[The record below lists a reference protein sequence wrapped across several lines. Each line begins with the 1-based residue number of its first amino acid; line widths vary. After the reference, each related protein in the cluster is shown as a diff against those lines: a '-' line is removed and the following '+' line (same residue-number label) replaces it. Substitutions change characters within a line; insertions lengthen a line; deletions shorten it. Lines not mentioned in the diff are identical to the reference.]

1 MESRIKVSK
10 YFFLDEFVDPHTYF
24 SEDDN
29 GLSKIDKKLFAIADL
44 LREKLNA
51 PLRINNWWSFYER
64 NFSKGES
71 WIIKQIET
79 SDLSK
84 WSGYRS
90 NRCKIGAKF
99 SAHRRGMA
107 IDPKGDED
115 VMFGI
120 VKDNLKEFHSLGLR
134 RLEDP
139 SITNG
144 WLHLDILELNVQP
157 NTVRVVDL
165 KKVTQ
170 TLKIAS

>member
-1 MESRIKVSK
+1 MEKRIKVSK
-10 YFFLDEFVDPHTYF
+10 YFFLDEFVDPFTYF
-24 SEDDN
+24 NEDDN
-29 GLSKIDKKLFAIADL
+29 GLSKIDNKLFAIADL
-44 LREKLNA
+44 LREKLGK

-64 NFSKGES
+64 NVNKGED
-71 WIIKQIET
+71 WIIKQIEL

-90 NRCKIGAKF
+90 SRCKIGAKF
-99 SAHRRGMA
+99 SAHKRGFA

-115 VMFGI
+115 TIFKI

-144 WLHLDILELNVQP
+144 WLHCDTMELNVAP
-157 NTVRVVDL
+157 NTIRVVDL

-170 TLKIAS
+170 TLTI